1 METIYTIDA
10 RDHCML
16 EVMKDCFKLDH
27 EAIYRETNGMFQE
40 LLRTLKRKSINYQE
54 LRACL
59 TPSIDKKEVILVFD
73 TLQIDNSWYG
83 GDVFKKILPLLD
95 RRSSHSFLCGD
106 YIDKGLSQDRLYQEL
121 VASIESRN
129 PSEYRHGSQ
138 YFLVYMNNVSD
149 DLLNRLDDGLKEF
162 KPYTGHIDVT
172 FSCFMKRYASV
183 SLVNSFIK
191 HKGIVICSHEDDRD
205 DADNI
210 NMPGY
215 AFEENNYKCF
225 SVQDS
230 LFGVFMSYKIER
242 PVFEGF
248 KRDTEF
254 AINSIT
260 SNVLAI
266 DDFDVEIENSKLQY
280 LKEKKTGRMKKSQ
293 LIQFERK
300 ELEALIRSKVSD
312 NYLYNMTYL
321 EEHGTAK
328 FNVLIEKE
336 VSDGMAIRLMV
347 ALEYMPIDRK
357 LRLITMV

>member
-27 EAIYRETNGMFQE
+27 EAIYRETNGMFQV

-83 GDVFKKILPLLD
+83 GD
-95 RRSSHSFLCGD
+95 
-106 YIDKGLSQDRLYQEL
+106 
-121 VASIESRN
+121 
-129 PSEYRHGSQ
+129 GSQ